1 MHTSVAGPLFSYLA
15 PMYSL
20 FLWEAFF
27 RHRKFDDLVRKRFFD
42 IKISTIYL
50 GSIFRTSKR

>member
-42 IKISTIYL
+42 IEISTTYL
-50 GSIFRTSKR
+50 